1 MLRKGGKILCTLRHG
16 LELARVRLA
25 LVTQYPY
32 PLCVCACLLLTLDET
47 VALHNVMTRRRVS
60 DQRMASHPV
69 RGSREE
75 MFLSVKYVPGV

>member
-1 MLRKGGKILCTLRHG
+1 VH
-16 LELARVRLA
+16 LEAWIRTSACAPGVGYSVSLSTV
-25 LVTQYPY
+25 
-32 PLCVCACLLLTLDET
+32 CVCACLLLTLDET